1 MNGPAVT
8 PSPLEQP
15 ARPAP
20 PAGASVEGPKGI
32 GGWLLLPLLGLV
44 MSVVLI
50 ARNLLELNGLRG
62 ADEWVSRTAPGSVS
76 SATASSLW
84 TPYLNV
90 SFAVGGLLVLFAA
103 VLIVAFVFRSRR
115 LPAGIVGF
123 YIALVVAAGV
133 DVVFF
138 SLLPG
143 GGLTPDSLRGAWTQ
157 LVRALVSGAIWSLY
171 FSMSKR
177 VRNTFVR

>member
-8 PSPLEQP
+8 PSPLE
-15 ARPAP
+15 RPAP

-44 MSVVLI
+44 MSIWFI

-62 ADEWVSRTAPGSVS
+62 ADEWLSGRPLLGQFGDRQLAVDPLPQCLVRGRWTARPLCRGPARSPS
-76 SATASSLW
+76 
-84 TPYLNV
+84 
-90 SFAVGGLLVLFAA
+90 SFAVAGCPPAIAA
-103 VLIVAFVFRSRR
+103 
-115 LPAGIVGF
+115 F

-133 DVVFF
+133 DVVFVSF
-138 SLLPG
+138 LPV

-157 LVRALVSGAIWSLY
+157 LVRALVAGAIWSLY